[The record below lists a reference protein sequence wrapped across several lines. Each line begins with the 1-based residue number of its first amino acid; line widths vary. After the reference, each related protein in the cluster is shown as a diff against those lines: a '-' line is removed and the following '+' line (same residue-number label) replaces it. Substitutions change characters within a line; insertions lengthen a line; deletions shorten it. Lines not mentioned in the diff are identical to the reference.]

1 MNDVSG
7 LADRSNT
14 FANFLAVTRK
24 FVYHRVYIFH
34 IILPE
39 KEIWKKIISQTN
51 VFNIFPSSVP
61 DQNVARLLQSN
72 VERTRTKYLPASYL
86 WINKPFIE
94 LANDNEKRCSRD

>member
-14 FANFLAVTRK
+14 FANFLTVTRR
-24 FVYHRVYIFH
+24 FVYHRAYIFH

-94 LANDNEKRCSRD
+94 LAKDNEKRCSRD